1 LTVLNENDQLA
12 SDQTEI
18 CDIFNDFY
26 VNVAKDLGNGSMI
39 IDSDHV
45 SIKKI
50 VENHSDIDELIFKP
64 VTSDF
69 VSKQIKGMNSK
80 KATGHDNISVKMMKI
95 ASPVIAQPVA
105 DLVNRCLEESVF
117 PDNMKV
123 AQVVP
128 VHKKNSVLDK
138 SNYRPV
144 SLLPIASKVFE
155 RAIYVQLM
163 DHFEK
168 IFNPFLSAFRPGY
181 GCNTTLL
188 KIIEDWKYFLDN
200 NMYVAAVLMDLSKA
214 FDCLPHDLLL
224 LKLKHYN
231 TSDQSVKLIKSYLSN
246 RKQCVKIGSVCSNF
260 RSIIKGVPQGSILG
274 PVLFNIFI
282 NDIFYFVDNGQL
294 YNYADDNTLSYA
306 SHCKDDLVKT
316 LESESLKL
324 IEWFSNNHMKANPE
338 KFQAIA
344 LGKKT
349 HRENIHFNLDTI
361 TISCDEEV
369 KLLGVNLDFM
379 LNFNSHVSY
388 ICRKASKQLNVLKR
402 IGRHLNRLGRL
413 TIYHSFILSNFN
425 YCPLTWHFTN
435 DSNTR
440 KMEKIQE
447 RALRFIYEDYS
458 SNYEQLL
465 IKSGLV
471 SLKIR
476 RIRYIALET
485 YKILNRLNPS
495 YLHDLVKYKNNHY
508 NFRYTNTVEI
518 PQPRT
523 ENYGKK
529 SFRYAAAK
537 LWNSLP
543 ENFRT
548 ATSFNQFRTLVNNW
562 HEDKC
567 ICASCSIT

>member
-1 LTVLNENDQLA
+1 MT
-12 SDQTEI
+12 SDT
-18 CDIFNDFY
+18 
-26 VNVAKDLGNGSMI
+26 
-39 IDSDHV
+39 DHV

-50 VENHSDIDELIFKP
+50 VENHSDIEELIFKP
-64 VTSDF
+64 LTSEF
-69 VSKQIKGMNSK
+69 VSNQIKGMNSK

-95 ASPVIAQPVA
+95 ASPVIAKPFT
-105 DLVNRCLEESVF
+105 DLFNRCIEESVF

-155 RAIYVQLM
+155 RAIYEQLM

-188 KIIEDWKYFLDN
+188 KIIEDWKYSLDN

-214 FDCLPHDLLL
+214 FDCLPHELLL

-231 TSDQSVKLIKSYLSN
+231 TSDQSVKLIKNYLSN
-246 RKQCVKIGSVCSNF
+246 RKQCVKIGRVCSNF
-260 RSIIKGVPQGSILG
+260 LSIIKGVPQGSILG

-282 NDIFYFVDNGQL
+282 NDVFYFVDKGQL
-294 YNYADDNTLSYA
+294 YHYADDNTLSYS
-306 SHCKDDLVKT
+306 SHCKVDLIKT

-324 IEWFSNNHMKANPE
+324 IKWFSNNHMKANPE

-349 HRENIHFNLDTI
+349 HRENIQLNLDNI

-369 KLLGVNLDFM
+369 KLLGVNFDFM

-435 DSNTR
+435 ESNTR

-465 IKSGLV
+465 TKSGLV
-471 SLKIR
+471 SLQIR

-485 YKILNRLNPS
+485 YKILNHMNPT

-523 ENYGKK
+523 EKYGKK

-543 ENFRT
+543 EIFRT

-562 HEDKC
+562 HGDKC
-567 ICASCSIT
+567 ICPSCSIT